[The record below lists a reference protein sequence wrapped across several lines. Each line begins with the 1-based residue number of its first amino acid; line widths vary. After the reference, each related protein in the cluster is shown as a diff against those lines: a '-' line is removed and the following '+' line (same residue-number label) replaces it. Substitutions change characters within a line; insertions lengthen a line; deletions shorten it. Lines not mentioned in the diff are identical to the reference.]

1 MSSKARRVKG
11 IWKMTVRQ
19 NRQTIR
25 RSRGRPQI
33 RPDEETRLLVI
44 AAARQEFLAKG
55 YAGASMAAVA
65 ERAGVSTKTM
75 YRLIPTKADL
85 FRSVVSDR
93 ISRFM
98 LDIDD
103 EALDALPLDKALER
117 MLAAYGTLTLDGES
131 IAIQRL
137 VLGECDRFP
146 ELAASFY
153 ELAIRGTSE
162 AMQGWL
168 KRQCDR
174 GLIAVEDLAAAT
186 DMLRGMM
193 IMGPQRAVMLGQ
205 RRAPEADEIE
215 TRARYCA
222 RIFLEGCRRRTEGLL
237 LGHHPG
243 FTHEFGVR

>member
-1 MSSKARRVKG
+1 M
-11 IWKMTVRQ
+11 
-19 NRQTIR
+19 
-25 RSRGRPQI
+25 
-33 RPDEETRLLVI
+33 I
-44 AAARQEFLAKG
+44 AAARQEFLASG
-55 YAGASMAAVA
+55 YAGASMVAVA

-75 YRLIPTKADL
+75 YRLIPTKAEL

-98 LDIDD
+98 LDIDA

-131 IAIQRL
+131 IAMQRL

-146 ELAASFY
+146 EIAASFY
-153 ELAIRGTSE
+153 DLAIRRTSE

-168 KRQCDR
+168 RRQCDR

-205 RRAPEADEIE
+205 RPAPEADEIE

-222 RIFLEGCRRRTEGLL
+222 RIFLEGCRRRTERLL
-237 LGHHPG
+237 RGHHRQRMANEPG
-243 FTHEFGVR
+243 APNANKRPQTGR

>member
-1 MSSKARRVKG
+1 MSRRRGSVKG
-11 IWKMTVRQ
+11 IWKMTMRK
-19 NRQTIR
+19 NKPAIR

-33 RPDEETRLLVI
+33 RPEEETRQLVI

-55 YAGASMAAVA
+55 YAGASMAGVA

-98 LDIDD
+98 LDIDA
-103 EALDALPLDKALER
+103 EALDALTLEEALER
-117 MLAAYGTLTLDGES
+117 MLAAYGTLTLDEES

-137 VLGECDRFP
+137 VLGESGRFP
-146 ELAASFY
+146 EIAASFY
-153 ELAIRGTSE
+153 DLAIRGTSE

-168 KRQCDR
+168 RRQCDR

-186 DMLRGMM
+186 GMLRGMM
-193 IMGPQRAVMLGQ
+193 IMEPQRAVMLGQ
-205 RRAPEADEIE
+205 RPAPDADEIE
-215 TRARYCA
+215 TRARSCA
-222 RIFLEGCRRRTEGLL
+222 RIFLEGCR
-237 LGHHPG
+237 
-243 FTHEFGVR
+243 